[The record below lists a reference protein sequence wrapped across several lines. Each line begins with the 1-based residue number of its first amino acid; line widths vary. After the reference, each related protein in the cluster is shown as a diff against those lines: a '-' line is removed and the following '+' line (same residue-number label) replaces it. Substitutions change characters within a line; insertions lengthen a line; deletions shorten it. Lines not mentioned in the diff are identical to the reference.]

1 MAATTTKGAAKGRRS
16 TRLSDSSSNDT
27 IDVKPRSSA
36 GKLSQAAV
44 QPMQPQAEPD
54 SSESNGDIGKTLSR
68 DKGKSKAPVGED
80 DAMPDAPPPELDVG
94 DEDDEVE
101 EYDFSNEPQYVEDT
115 DDEDLDDDARSVIT
129 LSSEPSTPNEP
140 ECPIEP
146 RPWAHFSE
154 KQREVWELMYSN
166 VTPFAMSGS
175 WAVTEEYQR
184 EKDMEM
190 LRYLEDHP
198 LDDWVITK
206 SLAHSAHNQLL
217 ERMRWRNFGI
227 PIYGR
232 DRVPVW
238 SPDGSRPPPPQ
249 AGMPPSR
256 GARPTPPGPVPSQHI
271 PGPLY
276 GQLVPHLQH
285 PGPHM
290 HPPMPPQMQPPQQR
304 MGPAPHPN
312 RGQLPPGV
320 LPSQPYAHPMPPQHG
335 QPGPHAVGPAQ
346 NMPYSIPLGT
356 YVGHPVPS
364 TYTGPPMRVI
374 PSGPHIPKPPRKPR
388 EKKET
393 PMAGTPPPAAP
404 VPPYPARTKPE
415 EAQRPMK
422 RAPRGSNKAGKRPQR
437 RQAEAEEFPWTRQ
450 IDFPE
455 AKKNATWDDTIY
467 DRATLDDME
476 DTRRHNIHLIEG
488 VDSRLQEMQRQARN
502 AKNAKNAKKAATA
515 DGETTKA
522 DTEAIS
528 ETEAKPKERKKRGS
542 AKTDNGDPYHSGC
555 FSWSDEASE
564 TLGKQLGYEVPDDA
578 IDAGMDDKVSNEQMV
593 KLKIYWNPGKKG
605 GPADLEQARFS
616 VRDSVLTRK
625 QLSKTLI
632 LNRRAA
638 ECIVDFCP
646 DLLWRG
652 ILLRVCSE
660 GGYGNKDVRDRF
672 CYNGCYCDKATIT
685 KRISAALGQKQVSPN
700 SRRYNQAELE
710 WYDANVKDFTCYIEY
725 FGRRTG
731 HRNMLKI
738 QMQSE
743 KRRAA
748 LEWQVKVDGG
758 PSTVD
763 EAPSTVEEEGKAG
776 PSKRRKLDAE
786 GSHAASKVEDTE
798 EGEEYGE
805 SERSDAV
812 SVQDSDILDEMDETE

>member
-16 TRLSDSSSNDT
+16 TRVSDSSTNDT
-27 IDVKPRSSA
+27 INVKPRSSA
-36 GKLSQAAV
+36 AKASQVVVEPA
-44 QPMQPQAEPD
+44 QPQAEPN
-54 SSESNGDIGKTLSR
+54 SSDLNVMAEKAIPR
-68 DKGKSKAPVGED
+68 DKGKGRAPLDED
-80 DAMPDAPPPELDVG
+80 VSMTDAPPQEAVADGG
-94 DEDDEVE
+94 DDDVE
-101 EYDFSNEPQYVEDT
+101 EYDFSNEPEYGGET
-115 DDEDLDDDARSVIT
+115 DDDDIDDGDVRSVIT

-140 ECPIEP
+140 EYPIEP
-146 RPWAHFSE
+146 RPWLNFNE

-184 EKDMEM
+184 EKDHEM
-190 LRYLEDHP
+190 LRYLNDYP
-198 LDDWVITK
+198 LDQWVIPK
-206 SLAHSAHNQLL
+206 SLAASAHNQLL
-217 ERMRWRNFGI
+217 ERLKWRTFGI

-232 DRVPVW
+232 DRVPAW
-238 SPDGSRPPPPQ
+238 SPDGRMPPPQ
-249 AGMPPSR
+249 HAVMLPGS
-256 GARPTPPGPVPSQHI
+256 RPTHGGPGPGQHM
-271 PGPLY
+271 PPLY
-276 GQLVPHLQH
+276 GHLQQ

-290 HPPMPPQMQPPQQR
+290 QPQMQPQPPQQR
-304 MGPAPHPN
+304 MGAAPHPN
-312 RGQLPPGV
+312 RGQFPPGV
-320 LPSQPYAHPMPPQHG
+320 LPSQPYVPPNPVPHG
-335 QPGPHAVGPAQ
+335 QPIAMGARPVGPGQ
-346 NMPYSIPLGT
+346 NMTYNIPLGT

-364 TYTGPPMRVI
+364 PYGVPMQVT
-374 PSGPHIPKPPRKPR
+374 PAVPQVPKAPRKPR

-393 PMAGTPPPAAP
+393 PMTGTPPPPAP
-404 VPPYPARTKPE
+404 IPPYPARTKPD
-415 EAQRPMK
+415 EAQRPAK

-450 IDFPE
+450 IDFPK
-455 AKKNATWDDTIY
+455 AKENVTWDDKIY
-467 DRATLDDME
+467 EAATLNDME
-476 DTRRHNIHLIEG
+476 DTRRHNMHLIEG

-502 AKNAKNAKKAATA
+502 AKNAKNAKNAVAA
-515 DGETTKA
+515 DGDKSKA
-522 DTEAIS
+522 EAEFNS
-528 ETEAKPKERKKRGS
+528 ETEAKPKERKKRGN
-542 AKTDNGDPYHSGC
+542 AKNDNGDPYHSGC
-555 FSWSDEASE
+555 FSWADEASE
-564 TLGKQLGYEVPDDA
+564 MLGKQLGYENPDDA
-578 IDAGMDDKVSNEQMV
+578 IDAGMDDKVSNEQMAN
-593 KLKIYWNPGKKG
+593 LKIYWNPGKKG
-605 GPADLEQARFS
+605 GPEGLEQARFS

-625 QLSKTLI
+625 QLDKTLI

-700 SRRYNQAELE
+700 SKRYNQAELE

-748 LEWQVKVDGG
+748 LKDQVEPDE
-758 PSTVD
+758 TVATA
-763 EAPSTVEEEGKAG
+763 EEGSSVIEEEGKPG
-776 PSKRRKLDAE
+776 PSKRRKIDAT
-786 GSHAASKVEDTE
+786 KVEDTE
-798 EGEEYGE
+798 DGEEYDEG
-805 SERSDAV
+805 ERSDAV
-812 SVQDSDILDEMDETE
+812 SMQDSDILDEMDEAD